1 MAISTNGTVLARVA
15 GALYNTQMSNATYE
29 EVKALDP
36 STLTNALYA
45 RDFSSATD
53 ASVAT
58 TLVTN
63 LGLTSVAGLT
73 NWVAAQLTAAGS
85 NKGAKIVELLNGF
98 AQMTADATYGA
109 AATAFNTKV
118 DASLALSQTVGN
130 KGGTFAAAGV
140 VVPTPVANATFTLTT
155 AADSFNGGAGDD
167 TFNGLISG
175 TATIQTATSGDV
187 ITGGAGNDTLALTV
201 VDAANPGLL
210 QTDSIETVNVRGL
223 AATTVDTLLYTGVT
237 SVNSAN
243 SSGTVT
249 INNGSLAATYGL
261 KSTVS
266 GQAAGLTVN
275 FRGADVAG
283 TADTAKVEISGVGS
297 SVLDAGNTSP
307 TVTTPVVTL
316 GTGVEA
322 VTVAASGT
330 NYVKVTAPALATKL
344 TLTGSGSN
352 TITPDGF
359 AQTSTI
365 DASAATGTNLFKMG
379 SNLTTGD
386 VITGGTGADTVEAV
400 NAGSQSS
407 VTMTGVET
415 LRLASG
421 STGTLAF
428 AANPALTT
436 VDFRAGN
443 NSNALTGLTT
453 LPNLKYTGDATLTYS
468 TSFGAL
474 TLNTAQSGSNDTV
487 AISIGNQG
495 NTIAGGYTV
504 GGITA
509 SGIENITIAQADM
522 LASQTTTVGQIAD
535 TGLKTIS
542 VTTPGAF
549 ATNASSNVF
558 INTQATSA
566 PGTAAGTTASTTGS
580 NSVTSVD
587 LSGVAGGSGTI
598 VFQDGTFASAAT
610 VKAAAGG
617 GIYTFGSESATDVIT
632 FVGATTSGANTV
644 SVQVSGTQ
652 PAATTAGTTASGSYV
667 VTFNNSSD
675 SSFDGSKLA
684 AATTGNTVT
693 ATGGNGADN
702 LKGGA
707 NADVLSGGAGADSI
721 TGGKGADQLIGG
733 TGADT
738 YYFALGTASVAATAE
753 VATITIAAASNNNA
767 GKYVISGGGLAA
779 SVVLDV
785 AASSSAS
792 VSTTAGT
799 LKDILNANSG
809 GKFVATST
817 NTGVVTITHAIAQG
831 DAPDFLV
838 KVYDSTSS
846 AAVSTATGT
855 TTSSISIAQTAG
867 TASVAST
874 ASDSFATTLS
884 FDQVSYVSTDGDKIA
899 LLNSVNLSLGASVAT
914 TTTAAGLSAAG
925 LVSFASMTSNQ
936 PTSLSAAVT
945 LAQAALVASNAVT
958 AGAADAFVY
967 NGQAYVFVSDGTVGV
982 TDSDLLISLTGVT
995 SLTTGITINNNVIT
1009 AIS

>member
-15 GALYNTQMSNATYE
+15 GALYNTQMSNATYA
-29 EVKALDP
+29 EVAALDP

-45 RDFSSATD
+45 RDFSMVTD
-53 ASVAT
+53 ATVAT

-85 NKGAKIVELLNGF
+85 NKGAKVVEMLNGF
-98 AQMTADATYGA
+98 AQMSADATYGA
-109 AATAFNTKV
+109 AATAFNAKV
-118 DASLALSQTVGN
+118 DAALALSQTVGN
-130 KGGTFAAAGV
+130 KGGTFAAAG
-140 VVPTPVANATFTLTT
+140 TAPVAAATFTLTT
-155 AADSFNGGAGDD
+155 AADTFNGGAGDD
-167 TFNGLISG
+167 TFNALISG

-187 ITGGAGNDTLALTV
+187 LSGGEGNDTLALTV
-201 VDAANPGLL
+201 VDSANPGLL
-210 QTDSIETVNVRGL
+210 QTTSIETVNVRGL
-223 AATTVDTLLYTGVT
+223 ASTTVDTLLYTGVS
-237 SVNSAN
+237 SVNSSN
-243 SSGTVT
+243 SSATVT
-249 INNGSLAATYGL
+249 VNNGSLAATYGL

-316 GTGVEA
+316 GTGVEG

-344 TLTGSGSN
+344 TVTGAATN

-365 DASAATGTNLFKMG
+365 DASAATGTNIFKMG

-386 VITGGTGADTVEAV
+386 AITGGSGADTVETV
-400 NAGSQSS
+400 NAGTQSA
-407 VTMTGVET
+407 VTLSGVET
-415 LRLASG
+415 LRLANG

-443 NSNALTGLTT
+443 NPNALTGLTT
-453 LPNLKYTGDATLTYS
+453 LPSLKFTGDASLSYS
-468 TSFGAL
+468 TAFGAL
-474 TLNTAQSGSNDTV
+474 TLNTAQSGTNDTV

-504 GGITA
+504 GAITA
-509 SGIENITIAQADM
+509 SGIENLTITQSDM
-522 LASQTTTVGQIAD
+522 LASQTTTVGQIAN

-549 ATNASSNVF
+549 ATNASGNVF

-580 NSVTSVD
+580 NSVSSVD
-587 LSGVAGGSGTI
+587 LSGVAAGSGTI
-598 VFQDGTFASAAT
+598 VFQDGTFAAAAT

-617 GIYTFGSESATDVIT
+617 GTYTFGSESATDVIT
-632 FVGATTSGANTV
+632 FTGATASGANIV
-644 SVQVSGTQ
+644 SVNVSGTQ

-684 AATTGNTVT
+684 AATSGNTVT
-693 ATGGNGADN
+693 VTGGNGADT

-707 NADVLSGGAGADSI
+707 NADVINGGAGADAI
-721 TGGKGADQLIGG
+721 TGGKGADQLVGG

-738 YYFALGTASVAATAE
+738 FYFALGTASVAATAE

-767 GKYVISGGGLAA
+767 GKYVISGGGLNA
-779 SVVLDV
+779 SVVVDIP
-785 AASSSAS
+785 ASSSAA
-792 VSTTAGT
+792 VSTAAGI
-799 LKDILNANSG
+799 LKDALNANSG
-809 GKFVATST
+809 GKFVASSTTS
-817 NTGVVTITHAIAQG
+817 GVVTINHALTQG
-831 DAPDFLV
+831 NAPDFLV
-838 KVYDSTSS
+838 KVFDATTSAVTSTS
-846 AAVSTATGT
+846 TGT
-855 TTSSISIAQTAG
+855 TTSSITIAQTAG
-867 TASVAST
+867 TAAVAST
-874 ASDSFATTLS
+874 ASDSFASSLT
-884 FDQVSYVSTDGDKIA
+884 FDQVTYVSTDGDKID
-899 LLNSVNLSLGASVAT
+899 LSGVNAAFAAT
-914 TTTAAGLSAAG
+914 VGTSSSAAALNDKG
-925 LVSFASMTSNQ
+925 LVSFASMSAANQ

-945 LAQAALVASNAVT
+945 LAAASLVTSSAVT
-958 AGAADAFVY
+958 AGNVAAFVY
-967 NGQAYVFVSDGTVGV
+967 SGQAYLFVTDGTPAVS
-982 TDSDLLISLTGVT
+982 DSDLLISLTGVT
-995 SLTTGITINNNVIT
+995 TLTTGMTIASNVIT
-1009 AIS
+1009 SIS